1 MIVKNKESE
10 HKLYDLSHP
19 QKRIWYSEKTHP
31 GIGAANLG
39 FLVKFDFKV
48 DNSILE
54 SAINAAIKAHVGIKM
69 HITELTEQ
77 ETVRPCQYIAPHS
90 DKQFDVY
97 DFHVPGGTAKLKNW
111 TAVQT
116 SEPFE
121 LLNSDLFHFALLRH
135 DDGKSGYYMKLHH
148 IVSDGGTVL
157 LFFRDIKD
165 TYFRLLEG
173 KEPDFSNTNSYLD
186 FLTYEQEYLNSAR
199 YNEDKLYWE
208 EQMLPMPEEISLSGV
223 RSSDDSMSAGKMILA
238 FDSDLRAEMR
248 AWAKENK
255 TSVFKAIYTAVSIYI
270 SRITGID
277 NFVLPTFNHNRS
289 IKEQYEIAG
298 MFISTIPMR
307 VKVLGDDDFGSL
319 VKSTGDQM
327 NYLIKERQKY
337 PFDELAIN
345 LRDKSGIDPSF
356 FMNVSVIG
364 HQDVRFEDMSFEH
377 IQPPYEAGGLSIH
390 VNGDNKDILGIL
402 ELEFDYKEAL
412 YSESSIETIFKGICN
427 IISVGIRQSEQKI
440 KDLPVVDRGQISQL
454 IHGFNATKEAYDLD
468 TTLVHMFSKQVELYG
483 DSHALVLG
491 SQKLTYAELAR
502 KADSLAFKLHEA
514 GVGPEKIVGLI
525 AGKRVESIIAMLA
538 ILKAGGAY
546 LPIDPKSPKERILY
560 ILKDSGA
567 KILLAHCDEVP
578 DSYAGNY
585 FDLSD
590 VSLFDA
596 KTGALPIR
604 TDSRNAAYVIYTSGS
619 TGRPKGVVIEHRSVV
634 NLVNW
639 HSRAYGIT
647 PGVKTAEYA
656 SFSFDASVSQIFS
669 PLLNGAELHL
679 IAEDIRLDPVK
690 INDYLEDN
698 QVVYIDLPTPMCEQF
713 LEMCDNRS
721 LKVMTTGGEKL
732 KKYSL
737 PRFRLVDEYGPTENT
752 VISTHI
758 HLDKNWLRSPIG
770 KPVPNT
776 RAYILDRYKNPQPI
790 GVPGELYLA
799 GAGLAREY
807 LNQPE
812 LTREKFVDDP
822 FFPGQRMYR
831 TGDHAKWLSDGNIDF
846 LGRMDFQVKI
856 RGYRIE
862 LEEIEARIVKLPHVI
877 NAVVDVRDDST
888 GSPFLC
894 AWVETSKENSIS
906 DIQAS
911 LKADMPD
918 YMVPAFIS
926 VIDNLPM
933 NSSGKVDRRALPEPS
948 LESQR
953 QTEYEPPKT
962 ETEKKLSLI
971 WGKILGIEK
980 ISANDS
986 FISLGG
992 HSLKALTMQYRIQK
1006 EFKINL
1012 PVSEIFKLQTLR
1024 RITTAI
1030 GELDGSREDG
1040 IQQAPVRSFYPVT
1053 SAQKR
1058 LYLLYQMGNVGTAYN
1073 IPLAMEIRGPLDHFK
1088 LGAAIDELV
1097 LRHDILRTGFS
1108 LEKGVPVLKVHQEV
1122 TSKRFLVKTS
1132 HENVQSQIRDFV
1144 KPFDLE
1150 NAPLF
1155 RTALFQESADSHVF
1169 VFDVHHII
1177 MDGLSVSIIMKEL
1190 WEIYG
1195 GNELPTLEFSYKD
1208 YAVWQQ
1214 ETSVG
1219 GRLPKQQAYWLDVFK
1234 GFEQTMEFETDH
1246 VRKSSM
1252 DYKGDRLFFDV
1263 PATLR
1268 HKLADVSEKS
1278 GVTLFTTM
1286 LAAYGIFLM
1295 RHTSCTDLVVG
1306 IPSSGRTVPEV
1317 ENMLGMFVGT
1327 MPLRLF
1333 PNKKTSVKE
1342 YLSVVNQTVMGA
1354 LDNQDYPLEDLVEQL
1369 GVKREPGRTPLLDV
1383 LFTLREMPSVM
1394 KSGEL
1399 LISPV
1404 DYEPGVSK
1412 FDQTF
1417 EALVHDEGIQLKIEY
1432 KKALFDKDTVQL
1444 WGEQYIQI
1452 LEQICEHP
1460 EKKVGEYDIIIPRER
1475 DFLLKKFNETE
1486 TSYPNQTVTE
1496 CFYQQ
1501 AERTPDAIAIK
1512 QENRTI
1518 TYGELDRLTNRLANR
1533 LKSEGVSSG
1542 QVVGVVGSASMEFI
1556 VGILG
1561 ILKAGAA
1568 YVPVDVGYPA
1578 ERINFMMEEA
1588 DVRFVLTTPGNDQTH
1603 KLDPSFTCLRLEDE
1617 QTYSDKDLM
1626 PDTNYTPCDPIYII
1640 YTSGSTGKPK
1650 GVVVTHKG
1658 VLNYLMWVKGCLLQ
1672 NQVVDVPLYSSLSF
1686 DLVVTSV
1693 FLPLLT
1699 GARMVIYPGED
1710 KSGLV
1715 EKIVRENEVDILKM
1729 TPSHLALLE
1738 MIDCQ
1743 STRVKTLIVGGEN
1756 LSTDLCR
1763 RILAK
1768 FPQGLSII
1776 NEYGPTEASVACSW
1790 HAFNAANDGGGAVPI
1805 GIPAD
1810 NARLYILDE
1819 DLCLVPRGAVGELYI
1834 AGDGLAD
1841 CYVNRKDLTDQA
1853 FLPDPFIRGERMY
1866 KTGDLVRMSVQGQI
1880 VYLGRKDHQVK
1891 IRGYRIE
1898 TFEIENVLARYSSI
1912 NDTYVLAVA
1921 GEKSEDSFLCGYYT
1935 GPQEIDPAVLKD
1947 FLLQELP
1954 GYMVPSHLIYM
1965 DHIPVTTNGKVD
1977 RRALP
1982 LPGSDSCEERQII
1995 KPQTEVE
2002 KKVLNVFCTILRK
2015 NNISMTDNFFDMG
2028 GNSLKAVTLT
2038 YELKK
2043 YVEIGVNDVFKYQT
2057 PERLSRNVRPLENNL
2072 VKKLL
2077 DVKELFEATPVSEAK
2092 NPFAEMDASYR
2103 HQYEPYENLDISD
2116 KQQYKSVLLTG
2127 VTGFLGVFLLDGLLK
2142 KGSSDIHLIIRGKDA
2157 DNACKRLDSKWEYY
2171 FKCSM
2176 PRECRD
2182 RIKIHAGD
2190 LSSDYLGLNKVD
2202 WENLAQEVDCI
2213 INAAALVK
2221 HYGHYEEFVTAN
2233 VVSVTNLIVL
2243 ALHGKDKVLHQISTT
2258 SVGQGNIADK
2268 ESFLFTEFDT
2278 DAGQKTDNFYLS
2290 TKLEAEKQIVSAIQQ
2305 GLTANIYRVS
2315 NIVFDSINGRFQE
2328 NIEDNGFFRQVKSYV
2343 AIGAVAEGMDRC
2355 DFSFVDKVAGAILT
2369 LFDRPALF
2377 NEIFHIQHE
2386 TKQSV
2391 GELLEAPELNLPIQ
2405 RLRVP
2410 QFVDFLME
2418 KLKYD
2423 EYREDIESLLLHLG
2437 WLEKGTA
2444 QTNTIIRSEKTQLVL
2459 KKLGFEWSTV
2469 NPETA
2474 RNFILE
2480 TLKKRMEFLKSIR
2493 AFTGLSA
2500 QSIEGLALKSRHEV
2514 FAESGLVQM
2523 EGDAAKNIFLI
2534 VKGFVE
2540 ISKRS
2545 HSGWA
2550 GTIKIAHA
2558 GEFVAVQNFAED
2570 EGASVTVEA
2579 IMGEAQVVILGREA
2593 LIDQVSATP
2602 ELAVRIMQIMANQHR
2617 DLEQLLLYSS

>member
-1 MIVKNKESE
+1 MMKNNESE

-19 QKRIWYSEKTHP
+19 QKRIWYSEKTYP
-31 GIGAANLG
+31 GVGAANLV

-48 DNSILE
+48 DNTILE
-54 SAINAAIKAHVGIKM
+54 LAINAVIKAHVGIRM
-69 HITELTEQ
+69 NITELTER
-77 ETVRPCQYIAPHS
+77 ETVRPCQYIAPHG

-111 TAVQT
+111 AAAQT

-121 LLNSDLFHFALLRH
+121 LLNSDLFYFALLRH

-157 LFFRDIKD
+157 LFLRDIKD

-173 KEPDFSNTNSYLD
+173 KEPNFPNTNSYLD
-186 FLTYEQEYLNSAR
+186 FLTYEQEYLNSSR

-208 EQMLPMPEEISLSGV
+208 EQMLPMPEEINLSGV
-223 RSSDDSMSAGKMILA
+223 RPSDDSMSAGKTTLA

-255 TSVFKAIYTAVSIYI
+255 TSVFKAIYAAVSIYI

-277 NFVLPTFNHNRS
+277 DFVLPTFNHNRS
-289 IKEQYEIAG
+289 IKEQYEMAG
-298 MFISTIPMR
+298 MFISTIPVR
-307 VKVLGDDDFGSL
+307 VKVQGDDEFGSL

-337 PFDELAIN
+337 PFDELAVN

-390 VNGDNKDILGIL
+390 VNPENKDILGIL

-412 YSESSIETIFKGICN
+412 YSESSIETIFNGICN
-427 IISVGIRQSEQKI
+427 VISAGIGQPDQKI
-440 KDLPVVDRGQISQL
+440 KDIPVVDKGQINQL
-454 IHGFNATKEAYDLD
+454 VQKFNATEKAYDLD
-468 TTLVHMFSKQVELYG
+468 TTLVHMFEKQVEFYG
-483 DSHALVLG
+483 DSCALVLEG
-491 SQKLTYAELAR
+491 QKLTYSELSR
-502 KADSLAFKLHEA
+502 QADSLAFQLHEA
-514 GVGPEKIVGLI
+514 GVGPEIIVGII
-525 AGKRVESIIAMLA
+525 AGRRVESIIAMLA

-546 LPIDPKSPKERILY
+546 LPIDPKSPQERILY

-567 KILLAHCDEVP
+567 KTLLAHCDEVP

-590 VSLFDA
+590 ASLFDA
-596 KTGALPIR
+596 KTEVLPIK
-604 TDSRNAAYVIYTSGS
+604 TDSKNAAYVIYTSGS

-669 PLLNGAELHL
+669 PLLSGAELHL
-679 IAEDIRLDPVK
+679 IADDIRLDPVR
-690 INDYLEDN
+690 INDYLEEH
-698 QVVYIDLPTPMCEQF
+698 QIVYIDLPTPMCEQF

-737 PRFRLVDEYGPTENT
+737 PRFQLVDEYGPTENT

-776 RAYILDRYKNPQPI
+776 RAYILDRYKNPQPL

-822 FFPGQRMYR
+822 FFPGQKMYR
-831 TGDHAKWLSDGNIDF
+831 TGDHAKWLPDGNIDF

-894 AWVETSKENSIS
+894 AWVETSKEHPVS

-911 LKADMPD
+911 LKEDMPD
-918 YMVPAFIS
+918 YMVPAYITA
-926 VIDNLPM
+926 IEKLPL

-1006 EFKINL
+1006 EFKISL

-1024 RITTAI
+1024 RTAAAI

-1058 LYLLYQMGNVGTAYN
+1058 LYLIYQMGNVGTAYN
-1073 IPLAMEIRGPLDHFK
+1073 IPLAMEIHGPLDHLK

-1122 TSKRFLVKTS
+1122 TPKRFFAKTS

-1155 RTALFQESADSHVF
+1155 RTALFQESVDSHVF
-1169 VFDVHHII
+1169 IFDVHHII
-1177 MDGLSVSIIMKEL
+1177 MDGLSVSILMKEL
-1190 WEIYG
+1190 WEIYD
-1195 GNELPTLEFSYKD
+1195 GNELPALEFSYKD
-1208 YAVWQQ
+1208 FAVWQQ

-1219 GRLPKQQAYWLDVFK
+1219 GRLPKQQDYWLDVFK
-1234 GFEQTMEFETDH
+1234 GFEQTMNFETDH
-1246 VRKSSM
+1246 VQKASM

-1268 HKLADVSEKS
+1268 HKLADVSERS

-1295 RHTSCTDLVVG
+1295 RHTSCSDLVVG

-1333 PNKKTSVKE
+1333 PNKKASVKE
-1342 YLSVVNQTVMGA
+1342 YLSAVNQTVMGA

-1399 LISPV
+1399 SIFPV

-1432 KKALFDKDTVQL
+1432 KTSLFEKDTAQL
-1444 WGEQYIQI
+1444 WGEQYVQL

-1475 DFLLKKFNETE
+1475 EFLLKKFNETE

-1496 CFYQQ
+1496 CFNQQ
-1501 AERTPDAIAIK
+1501 AGRTPDAIAIK

-1518 TYGELDRLTNRLANR
+1518 TYAELDGLTNRLANR
-1533 LKSEGVSSG
+1533 LKIEGISSG
-1542 QVVGVVGSASMEFI
+1542 QIVGVVGSASIEFV

-1578 ERINFMMEEA
+1578 ERINFMMQEA
-1588 DVRFVLTTPGNDQTH
+1588 DVRFVLTTPGNDQAQ

-1617 QTYSDKDLM
+1617 QTYSDNDLM

-1672 NQVVDVPLYSSLSF
+1672 NQVFDVPLYSSLSF

-1715 EKIVRENEVDILKM
+1715 EKIIRENEVDVLKM

-1738 MIDCQ
+1738 MVDCQ

-1790 HAFNAANDGGGAVPI
+1790 HAFNAATDGGGAVPI

-1853 FLPDPFIRGERMY
+1853 FLPASFIRGERMY

-1898 TFEIENVLARYSSI
+1898 TSEIENVLGRYPSVK
-1912 NDTYVLAVA
+1912 DTYVLAVV
-1921 GEKSEDSFLCGYYT
+1921 GENSEDSFLCGYYT

-1954 GYMVPSHLIYM
+1954 SYMVPSHFIYL
-1965 DHIPVTTNGKVD
+1965 DQIPVTANGKTD

-1982 LPGSDSCEERQII
+1982 MPGHDSCEERVII
-1995 KPQTEVE
+1995 QPQTEVE
-2002 KKVLNVFCTILRK
+2002 KKVLSAFCSILK
-2015 NNISMTDNFFDMG
+2015 KDTVSMADNFFDMG

-2043 YVEIGVNDVFKYQT
+2043 HVEIGVNDVFKYQT

-2077 DVKELFEATPVSEAK
+2077 EVKELFETAPAAESK
-2092 NPFAEMDASYR
+2092 NSFAEMESSYQDQCKAYGDLDVSEQR
-2103 HQYEPYENLDISD
+2103 QYE
-2116 KQQYKSVLLTG
+2116 SVLLTG
-2127 VTGFLGVFLLDGLLK
+2127 GTGFLGVFFLEGLLR
-2142 KGSSDIHLIIRGKDA
+2142 KGTARIHLIIRGRDA
-2157 DNACKRLDSKWEYY
+2157 DKAYRRLDAKWEYY
-2171 FKCSM
+2171 FKSSM
-2176 PRECRD
+2176 PKAYRD
-2182 RIKIHAGD
+2182 RITVHAGD
-2190 LSSDYLGLNKVD
+2190 LSSDNLGLDESNWKK
-2202 WENLAQEVDCI
+2202 LAQEVDCI

-2233 VVSVTNLIVL
+2233 VGSVSNLIEF
-2243 ALHGKDKVLHQISTT
+2243 ALHGREKVLHQISTT

-2278 DAGQKTDNFYLS
+2278 DAGQNTDNYYLK
-2290 TKLEAEKQIVSAIQQ
+2290 TKLEAEKLIVSARQQ
-2305 GLTANIYRVS
+2305 GLIANVYRVA

-2328 NIEDNGFFRQVKSYV
+2328 NIDDNGFFRQVRSFV
-2343 AIGAVAEGMDRC
+2343 AIGAVPDGMDMR
-2355 DFSFVDKVAGAILT
+2355 DFSFVDQVAGAILV
-2369 LFDRPALF
+2369 LFDRPSLF
-2377 NEIFHIQHE
+2377 NEAFHIQHE
-2386 TKQSV
+2386 IKQSV
-2391 GELLEAPELNLPIQ
+2391 GTLLEAPELNLPIK
-2405 RLRVP
+2405 RMRVP
-2410 QFVDFLME
+2410 QFVEHLLE
-2418 KLKYD
+2418 KLNYD
-2423 EYREDIESLLLHLG
+2423 EYREDIESLLLHMG

-2444 QTNTIIRSEKTQLVL
+2444 QTATMIKSEKTLLVL
-2459 KKLGFEWSTV
+2459 KKLGFEWPTL
-2469 NPETA
+2469 NPEKA

-2480 TLKKRMEFLKSIR
+2480 TLKKRMEFLKSVR
-2493 AFTGLSA
+2493 AFTGLPA
-2500 QSIEGLALKSRHEV
+2500 QVIEGLALKSRHEV
-2514 FAESGLVQM
+2514 FAESGLIQM
-2523 EGDAAKNIFLI
+2523 EGDVSTNLFLI

-2540 ISKRS
+2540 TSKRS
-2545 HSGWA
+2545 HSGWS

-2558 GEFVAVQNFAED
+2558 GDLVAVQNLAED
-2570 EGASVTVEA
+2570 KGTSVTIEA
-2579 IMGEAQVVILGREA
+2579 IMGEAQVVMINREA
-2593 LIDQVSATP
+2593 LLAQVVQTP
-2602 ELAVRIMQIMANQHR
+2602 ELAITLMQIMARQHR
-2617 DLEQLLLYSS
+2617 DLEKLLLSLG